1 MIETLKNPPINK
13 TRQNLKKLH
22 INKKKDNTKS
32 SRKYFLKNI
41 KFF

>member
-22 INKKKDNTKS
+22 INKKKTIQNLQKNT
-32 SRKYFLKNI
+32 F
-41 KFF
+41 